1 MKANMKK
8 TLVSSAVTGALIVGT
23 AGFSTAHA
31 EIEFNAGA
39 FSDYILWGTSASN
52 SNAVVQGGID
62 YGHESGFYLGTW
74 VSTLGGSVFDPDAG
88 ESVDQGQEVD
98 LYAGYVFSAGEF
110 EIDLGY
116 LYYYYPALDD
126 ADYGDLF
133 AQVSFGPVYASIN
146 FALHAQESSYE
157 DSVVYKVGGGVEVMP
172 SISLDGELG
181 YTDQKSIGA
190 NGEDV
195 SWTFWS
201 LGLTKSTNYG
211 DISLTYAQT
220 DDSDLDPLFVAGY
233 SISF

>member
-1 MKANMKK
+1 MHSKFKK
-8 TLVSSAVTGALIVGT
+8 TLVSSAVTGALLVGT
-23 AGFSTAHA
+23 AGFSTAQA
-31 EIEFNAGA
+31 ELEFNVGA
-39 FSDYILWGTSASN
+39 FSDYILWGTSASDN
-52 SNAVVQGGID
+52 NAVVQGGID
-62 YGHESGFYLGTW
+62 YGHESGFYMGTW
-74 VSTLGGSVFDPDAG
+74 VSTLGDGD
-88 ESVDQGQEVD
+88 GQEVD
-98 LYAGYVFSAGEF
+98 LYAGYVFSAGEV

-126 ADYGDLF
+126 FDYGDLF
-133 AQVSFGPVYASIN
+133 AQASFGPLYASVN
-146 FALHAQESSYE
+146 YALHAQTSDYE
-157 DSVVYKVGGGVEVMP
+157 GSLVFKFGGGVEVMP
-172 SISLDGELG
+172 SITLNGELG
-181 YTDQKSIGA
+181 YTDQQAIGE